1 MRSARLW
8 LGLTLVPVLVIF
20 AVCLADTLAWIGKPF
35 PGFLVAENGIV
46 VSLGRQQWTD
56 SRNRSVPFARVL
68 TVDGHPVLGGRDVL
82 AYVST
87 IAAGKEVTYTLRNGT
102 EFFGFQQ
109 KVRLF
114 DTRDFL
120 SLFVPL
126 LGVGLLIILMSA
138 AVVVRRP
145 EAPEAR
151 AFFAVCL
158 AFGLMLLTGS
168 EAYSPYRFTPVFFLS
183 LCAIPPASLQMALT
197 YPQRWTLLARRPLA
211 YLALYAPFFLLGVG
225 LLSSMPDPS
234 LFLPLLY
241 TVYLLTANAAF
252 LYVGG
257 LVLGLIDGMR
267 PREPILL
274 SLAAVLGSGGIAI
287 AILVAY
293 PLLQR
298 PISPALLVGPLLLLP
313 LLHGIAFLRFAP
325 PVAPVSESGSGDG
338 VTLRSK
344 LASMFFGALQVSFL
358 TVVGTFWAVQIWQYL
373 TDELALIHDQNVRL
387 EHVLEGSAAGTE
399 SVALTARPE
408 AALAFQNLQAATQN
422 AEERA
427 LVDAVGHAFAG
438 PSKSGAVRDAATGLK
453 GYYQGRVDALR
464 KRAEFVTHFSTVLI
478 VGTVA
483 LVLGG
488 MMAYF
493 MAIRVWLVRPI
504 QALGRATRVISTGD
518 LGHRIPVTSRDEFGT
533 LAASINTM
541 AGSLAENQ
549 RRLLAAERFAA
560 VGEMSAYV
568 AHNIRNPLA
577 SIRVTA
583 QTELLDVPA
592 SDPRRASFEDIVTA
606 ADRLESWLGD
616 LLRFSSPVTL
626 ERTLEDVNA
635 LIERC
640 AALARPLLARQG
652 LVLNLTLDP
661 ALGYVALDRNKI
673 EQVVSAVLSN
683 AIDASPTGSTIR
695 IASALHP
702 GPNGSSRACLR
713 VQDAGRGIP
722 RERLKTLFT
731 LFSTTKKSGT
741 GLGLALAQK
750 IVTAHHGT
758 ITVTSEEGEGTVVEI
773 GLPAPAT
780 AGVGA

>member
-46 VSLGRQQWTD
+46 VSLGRQEWSD
-56 SRNRSVPFARVL
+56 RHNRSVPFARVL
-68 TVDGHPVLGGRDVL
+68 SVDGHPVRGGRDVQS
-82 AYVST
+82 YVST
-87 IAAGKEVTYTLRNGT
+87 LAAGEEITYSLRNGS
-102 EFFGFQQ
+102 ERFGIQQ
-109 KVRLF
+109 KVRVF
-114 DTRDFL
+114 ETRDFL
-120 SLFVPL
+120 LLFVPL
-126 LGVGLLIILMSA
+126 LGVGLLMILLSA
-138 AVVVRRP
+138 GVVVRRP
-145 EAPEAR
+145 EVPAAR
-151 AFFAVCL
+151 AFFVVCL
-158 AFGLMLLTGS
+158 AYGLMLLTGS

-211 YLALYAPFFLLGVG
+211 YLVLYVPFLLLGIG
-225 LLSSMPDPS
+225 LISSMPDPS
-234 LFLPLLY
+234 RFLPLLY
-241 TVYLLTANAAF
+241 TVYLFTANAAF

-267 PREPILL
+267 PREPIIL
-274 SLAAVLGSGGIAI
+274 SLAAVLGWGVLAV
-287 AILVAY
+287 AILIAY

-298 PISPALLVGPLLLLP
+298 PISPALLVGPGLLLP
-313 LLHGIAFLRFAP
+313 LLHGIAFLRFGP
-325 PVAPVSESGSGDG
+325 PVAPVPERGSGDG
-338 VTLRSK
+338 MTLRSK
-344 LASMFFGALQVSFL
+344 LALMFVGALQMSFL
-358 TVVGTFWAVQIWQYL
+358 AVVGTFWAVQMGQYV
-373 TDELALIHDQNVRL
+373 TDDLALIHDRNAQL
-387 EHVLEGSAAGTE
+387 ESVLAGSAAGTE
-399 SVALTARPE
+399 PVALTARPE
-408 AALAFQNLQAATQN
+408 AALAFQQLQAAAEN
-422 AEERA
+422 ADERA
-427 LVDAVGHAFAG
+427 LVDAVGRAFAA
-438 PSKSGAVRDAATGLK
+438 PSQSGAVRDAAARLK
-453 GYYQGRVDALR
+453 SYYQSRVDALR
-464 KRAEFVTHFSTVLI
+464 TRAEFLTHFSTGLI

-493 MAIRVWLVRPI
+493 IAIRVWLVRPI
-504 QALGRATRVISTGD
+504 QALDRATRVISTGD

-702 GPNGSSRACLR
+702 GPNGSSRACVR

-722 RERLKTLFT
+722 HERLKTLFT

-758 ITVTSEEGEGTVVEI
+758 ITVTSEEGEGTAVEI
-773 GLPAPAT
+773 GLPAPA
-780 AGVGA
+780 AASVGA